1 MLLFQQSCRDGR
13 DGFHITG
20 NIRFCGRRFPI
31 SPPWIS
37 RLAIIDPRESLDDGE
52 DEEVP
57 EENGASRLY
66 IPWSLVCQS
75 YNYAPNFRYLFQQ
88 TESSWHWHRQVE
100 ASVATASFVI
110 ATFLRTMVMT
120 PLNRLFEGDIMQ
132 PRSSSFLVSVDSIID
147 GMERFAHRVWEDAA
161 RQSGVLLRD
170 GGGVDYGRSSPTPRH
185 RTAPEIDLNM
195 LVPCKV
201 DMARKY
207 LLGGRMT
214 TTNDD
219 GGNDGEPSATA
230 DRRVDEPP
238 SLLAVAGGNT
248 SSASEIFCRLRNVIT
263 RKLLVDYSKAF
274 LDDEFDLATHPIILR
289 NLWPAESFRV
299 SADVSDKKRSSSN
312 NNGDCK
318 SIGPRINRR
327 LTPNAILNDPQL
339 SNLLLPNYFS
349 DAANKAG
356 YAALVPD
363 VADGTPMTLSEFL
376 RIILSGDA
384 PNAKIGTQV
393 IIDEYP
399 ELRDEIIPPSLAK
412 ELFGWNTH
420 LEDVKMRI
428 GERWLPEELGAWLG
442 KLVPPMTTFPVF
454 IAGNRHSGA
463 AGAGIDGAR
472 HPRTD
477 LHAEPI
483 GNIASQLHGARR
495 WTLVPTMWS
504 GLLRPTVSRH
514 RGYFYSNMDPL
525 IELPERLKN
534 IPLVY
539 VCVTRRGDTMWIP
552 PWVCTSELS
561 LRRLFVVFL

>member
-1 MLLFQQSCRDGR
+1 M
-13 DGFHITG
+13 
-20 NIRFCGRRFPI
+20 
-31 SPPWIS
+31 
-37 RLAIIDPRESLDDGE
+37 A
-52 DEEVP
+52 
-57 EENGASRLY
+57 
-66 IPWSLVCQS
+66 
-75 YNYAPNFRYLFQQ
+75 
-88 TESSWHWHRQVE
+88 
-100 ASVATASFVI
+100 
-110 ATFLRTMVMT
+110 
-120 PLNRLFEGDIMQ
+120 PLNQLFESDILQ
-132 PRSSSFLVSVDSIID
+132 PVSSSFLASLDSIID

-170 GGGVDYGRSSPTPRH
+170 DGDIDYGHSSPTPRH
-185 RTAPEIDLNM
+185 RKAPEIDLNM

-207 LLGGRMT
+207 ILGGRT
-214 TTNDD
+214 TTIDD
-219 GGNDGEPSATA
+219 DCGNDGEPSATVDRCVDGPPPLLTMA
-230 DRRVDEPP
+230 DGSTR
-238 SLLAVAGGNT
+238 
-248 SSASEIFCRLRNVIT
+248 SASDDVCRLRNVIT
-263 RKLLVDYSKAF
+263 RNLLVEYSKLF

-299 SADVSDKKRSSSN
+299 SDN
-312 NNGDCK
+312 NNNEDCE
-318 SIGPRINRR
+318 SIGPRRNRR

-349 DAANKAG
+349 DASNKTG

-363 VADGTPMTLSEFL
+363 VTDTTPTTLSQFL
-376 RIILSGDA
+376 RMILSGDL

-412 ELFGWNTH
+412 ELFGWNTY
-420 LEDVKMRI
+420 LEDVKIRI
-428 GERWLPEELGAWLG
+428 RERWLAGEIGAWMG

-454 IAGNRHSGA
+454 IARNRHRGA
-463 AGAGIDGAR
+463 TGAGTDGAR

-483 GNIASQLHGARR
+483 GNIASQLHGTRR

-504 GLLRPTVSRH
+504 GLLRPTVSRN

-534 IPLVY
+534 MPLVY
-539 VCVTRRGDTMWIP
+539 ECVTRRGDLIWIP
-552 PWVCTSELS
+552 PWVRTAELS
-561 LRRLFVVFL
+561 LLRTLYVVFL